1 MQNDR
6 PKIAWF
12 LKVLMLC
19 SISMMALFFVG
30 MVLFMI
36 FRNDINSVKF
46 LTYST
51 VAQNLLIF
59 ILPVVLLAI
68 ICKKLEGRP
77 MLQTMWMTKGPS
89 FKSILLVVT
98 VWIVALPAMNYIV
111 EWNKGI
117 EFPTWMKFLEDLFRQ
132 MEDSATLATSSM
144 LDTHSL
150 GMMLAM
156 VFVVGI
162 LAGFGE
168 EMFFRAGLLGSMRF
182 GGLNKHVAV
191 WVAAFI
197 FSAIHMQ
204 FYGFVPRLLLGAW
217 FGYLML
223 WSGEMWTPFI
233 AHALNNGAIVVVT
246 YLANINIISSNFIDT
261 IGTDNRWIATGSA
274 MATALVIALFMRK
287 RKDNNKIQEA

>member
-6 PKIAWF
+6 PQIAWF
-12 LKVLMLC
+12 LKVLILC
-19 SISMMALFFVG
+19 SISMMMLFIIA
-30 MVLFMI
+30 MVLFI
-36 FRNDINSVKF
+36 VFQHDSNSLEF
-46 LTYST
+46 LISTT

-68 ICKKLEGRP
+68 ICKMIELRP
-77 MLQTMWMTKGPS
+77 MLETMWMTKGPS
-89 FKSILLVVT
+89 LKSILLVVT

-111 EWNKGI
+111 EWNKSI
-117 EFPTWMKFLEDLFRQ
+117 EFPTGLKYLEDLFRQ

-144 LDTHSL
+144 LDTHSV
-150 GMMLAM
+150 GMMLVM

-168 EMFFRAGLLGSMRF
+168 EMFFRAGMLGSMRF

-191 WVAAFI
+191 WLAAFV

-233 AHALNNGAIVVVT
+233 AHAFNNGAVVVMT
-246 YLANINIISSNFIDT
+246 YLANTKIVSSNFFDT
-261 IGTDNRWIATGSA
+261 IGSDNRWIATGSV
-274 MATALVIALFMRK
+274 MVTALVIALFMRK
-287 RKDNNKIQEA
+287 SNDKKNISEA